1 MIQFIKTTFS
11 KLISVDTSDEFPIFS
26 ETLQFKRLRAEL
38 LSVRIEV
45 TLAHFISM
53 RLSVYLFGIGAVT
66 FFIYLQHTIC
76 LVGTMRLGKIVALL
90 FCL

>member
-66 FFIYLQHTIC
+66 FFIYLQARVMHWQVV
-76 LVGTMRLGKIVALL
+76 LVGLRVQQA
-90 FCL
+90 

>member
-66 FFIYLQHTIC
+66 FFIYLQARVMHWRAV
-76 LVGTMRLGKIVALL
+76 LVGLRVQQA
-90 FCL
+90 

>member
-1 MIQFIKTTFS
+1 MIQFIKITFS

-26 ETLQFKRLRAEL
+26 ETFQFKRLRAEL
-38 LSVRIEV
+38 WSVRIEV

-66 FFIYLQHTIC
+66 GFFYLQARVMHWRVV
-76 LVGTMRLGKIVALL
+76 LVGLRVQLA
-90 FCL
+90 